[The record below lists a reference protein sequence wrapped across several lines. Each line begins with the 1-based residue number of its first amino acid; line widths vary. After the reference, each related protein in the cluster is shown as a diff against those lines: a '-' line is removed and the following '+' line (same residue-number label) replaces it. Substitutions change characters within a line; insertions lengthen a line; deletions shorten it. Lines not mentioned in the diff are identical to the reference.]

1 MKDTGPDKPT
11 TVFYVLHKIEKAL
24 AYEWIITHIDPN
36 IRLSFISLN
45 NRPQTELAAFCKQQG
60 IPFYHIHYVSKRNLF
75 PAWLSLFFLFLRKRP
90 DVVHAHM
97 FEAGLIGIT
106 SAWAAGIRRRIYTRH
121 YSTQHHEY
129 APQGVKYDRIINRFA
144 SQVVAISENVRDTLT
159 ELEGCPVSKI
169 ALIHHGFEIGAF
181 EQIEAAR
188 VEQIRSKYGLYGR
201 PVVGVISRYLHLK
214 GIQYIIPAF
223 KRILEIYPDA
233 MLCLANARGEYKHKV
248 HEMLAA
254 LPEGRYAEIDFES
267 DIAALYKCFDLF
279 IHVPINE
286 KIEAFGQIYVEALA
300 AGIPSI
306 FTLSGVATEFV
317 IDRENA
323 LVVDYKNED
332 QIYEAM
338 AALLRDS
345 NLREHLIRRG
355 RSDLDKLFTIDRM
368 IDRLEVI
375 YTTKS

>member
-24 AYEWIITHIDPN
+24 AYEWIITHLDPK

-45 NRPQTELAAFCKQQG
+45 NRPQTELAEFCKQHG
-60 IPFYHIHYVSKRNLF
+60 IPFYHIHYESKRNLLS
-75 PAWLSLFFLFLRKRP
+75 AWLALFWLLLRKRP
-90 DVVHAHM
+90 EVVHAHM

-106 SAWAAGIRRRIYTRH
+106 SAWAAGIKKRIYTRH

-129 APQGVKYDRIINRFA
+129 APQGVKYDRIINRFS
-144 SQVVAISENVRDTLT
+144 SQIVAISENVRDTLT
-159 ELEGCPVSKI
+159 QLEHCPVRKI
-169 ALIHHGFEIGAF
+169 ALIHHGFELGAF
-181 EQIEAAR
+181 EQIEQAR
-188 VEQIRSKYGLYGR
+188 VEQVRQKYRIHGR

-223 KRILEIYPDA
+223 RRLQAEYPDA
-233 MLCLANARGEYKHKV
+233 LLCLANARGEFKHQI
-248 HEMLAA
+248 HELLSE
-254 LPEGRYAEIDFES
+254 LPAGSYVEIDFES

-300 AGIPSI
+300 AGVPSI

-317 IDRENA
+317 VDGENA
-323 LVVDYKNED
+323 LVVDYKNET
-332 QIYEAM
+332 QIYDAM
-338 AALLRDS
+338 TSLLS
-345 NLREHLIRRG
+345 NTHLREHIIGRG
-355 RSDLDKLFTIDRM
+355 RRDLEKLFTIDRM